1 MRVKETYW
9 LVALAVFVP
18 GCVLTNPTDPY
29 TGITAHEQRQYPAG
43 GHPSATTPPVQGPI
57 TLSEAIGVALA
68 NNPDVAAADWDYRAA
83 QARHDYASA
92 VQLPQVSLV
101 GGYAH
106 HLDEQRL
113 LPVRQPGDPSILS
126 RDIVSGDLV
135 LTMPIFTGGRL
146 VNQIKTAE
154 LLQEAAGHRLARNR
168 EELVF
173 NVSSVFYGI
182 LAQRQVVE
190 SLEFSVRTLQEHLG
204 RVNALV
210 AVQKAARVDRL
221 RTEVRLADVQQRL
234 VQENNV
240 MAIQH
245 RALASLLGSVDRSEA
260 LAVRGDLEVDQKASV
275 PDLETALERAWLSR
289 DDYLAA
295 KSALEAQARTVDAAR
310 AGYLPIVSLQG
321 SYGGRWAVGSPTGT
335 GDELDDVGRIG
346 VGLGMLLFD
355 GGQVNAQVR
364 EQRANFIAA
373 RERLRKLELQVRL
386 EIETALLN
394 IRSSRERV
402 TAIQT
407 SVEQAQESLRIE
419 REKYDLGKGTIVDVL
434 DAQAALLEVQTGYYR
449 VMADYNIS
457 IAQWRLAVGEE
468 I

>member
-1 MRVKETYW
+1 
-9 LVALAVFVP
+9 
-18 GCVLTNPTDPY
+18 
-29 TGITAHEQRQYPAG
+29 
-43 GHPSATTPPVQGPI
+43 
-57 TLSEAIGVALA
+57 
-68 NNPDVAAADWDYRAA
+68 
-83 QARHDYASA
+83 
-92 VQLPQVSLV
+92 
-101 GGYAH
+101 
-106 HLDEQRL
+106 
-113 LPVRQPGDPSILS
+113 
-126 RDIVSGDLV
+126 
-135 LTMPIFTGGRL
+135 
-146 VNQIKTAE
+146 
-154 LLQEAAGHRLARNR
+154 
-168 EELVF
+168 
-173 NVSSVFYGI
+173 
-182 LAQRQVVE
+182 
-190 SLEFSVRTLQEHLG
+190 
-204 RVNALV
+204 
-210 AVQKAARVDRL
+210 
-221 RTEVRLADVQQRL
+221 
-234 VQENNV
+234 
-240 MAIQH
+240 
-245 RALASLLGSVDRSEA
+245 
-260 LAVRGDLEVDQKASV
+260 
-275 PDLETALERAWLSR
+275 
-289 DDYLAA
+289 
-295 KSALEAQARTVDAAR
+295 
-310 AGYLPIVSLQG
+310 LPIVSLQG

-449 VMADYNIS
+449 VLADYNIS